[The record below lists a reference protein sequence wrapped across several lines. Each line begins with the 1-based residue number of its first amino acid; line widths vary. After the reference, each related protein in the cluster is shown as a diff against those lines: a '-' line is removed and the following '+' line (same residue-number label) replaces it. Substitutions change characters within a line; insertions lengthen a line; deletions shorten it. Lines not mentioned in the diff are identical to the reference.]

1 MPSIII
7 MSSTDA
13 FIIKHYTILTS
24 CSNRAI
30 YIKLT
35 DTIGYVCYEAN
46 LDSSDFHLSLPIE
59 SIYQLIAA
67 CFAEDVGYLVD
78 IGISGKTMTIRFRAR
93 INNYIS
99 FDFSIHVKEKIIT
112 SDGQLTL
119 NFNRMEER
127 QMLIEQMVEKRCTDT
142 MVSVEKRIINTLV
155 SVDKRCTDTLVSVE
169 TRCASVETRYTS
181 LEKRCSDT
189 MVSLEARLT
198 KLESIL
204 ANAEVEIRLN
214 NAFISLGTTSLS
226 IPADNHLKIDKIQY
240 LYNLQSLS
248 FSPINLVDL
257 SGCKNSTVKE
267 LHLYGGGLTNF
278 RSLLGIENM
287 PNLEHISI
295 MNAPGISHIS
305 EIFPSAHKIRTL
317 RIKGCAGINMEG
329 LQIYCTVNKIA
340 LNKG

>member
-1 MPSIII
+1 
-7 MSSTDA
+7 
-13 FIIKHYTILTS
+13 
-24 CSNRAI
+24 
-30 YIKLT
+30 
-35 DTIGYVCYEAN
+35 
-46 LDSSDFHLSLPIE
+46 
-59 SIYQLIAA
+59 
-67 CFAEDVGYLVD
+67 
-78 IGISGKTMTIRFRAR
+78 
-93 INNYIS
+93 
-99 FDFSIHVKEKIIT
+99 
-112 SDGQLTL
+112 
-119 NFNRMEER
+119 
-127 QMLIEQMVEKRCTDT
+127 
-142 MVSVEKRIINTLV
+142 
-155 SVDKRCTDTLVSVE
+155 
-169 TRCASVETRYTS
+169 
-181 LEKRCSDT
+181 
-189 MVSLEARLT
+189 
-198 KLESIL
+198 
-204 ANAEVEIRLN
+204 
-214 NAFISLGTTSLS
+214 
-226 IPADNHLKIDKIQY
+226 

>member
-1 MPSIII
+1 

-142 MVSVEKRIINTLV
+142 MVLVET
-155 SVDKRCTDTLVSVE
+155 RCTDTMVLVE

-204 ANAEVEIRLN
+204 ANAEIEIRLN

>member
-67 CFAEDVGYLVD
+67 CFAEDVGYSVD

-127 QMLIEQMVEKRCTDT
+127 QMLIEQMVEKRCTDA
-142 MVSVEKRIINTLV
+142 
-155 SVDKRCTDTLVSVE
+155 LVSVE